1 MTITQKQRLAEH
13 HKRSFFS
20 FPGYSYDDDELLRP
34 DQVFH
39 NTRAEEDNRLLCDCV
54 QYRKAYT
61 THYCARPS
69 LSISP
74 NLLHFFTLR
83 KILIPPSLSDSG
95 VASAIARNVITCP
108 IDRSKYLSLIESCS
122 KNVMCNNACKQK
134 GNIYLNCTSFRKIQ
148 SVRVLLRI
156 HFYRCLS

>member
-108 IDRSKYLSLIESCS
+108 IDRSKYLPLIESCS
-122 KNVMCNNACKQK
+122 KNVMCNNACKAKRQ
-134 GNIYLNCTSFRKIQ
+134 YLLELQALERFNQLGCCCVYTFT
-148 SVRVLLRI
+148 VV
-156 HFYRCLS
+156 